1 MSVTQKMANMQSEKK
16 SVANVQIPPE
26 TEHAA
31 PLQKKKTYSASLL
44 FCFHFH
50 RAQRRA
56 AAQAMAMESAGPG
69 ANRTKLAAP
78 DIYEEAL
85 PPLPAVAT
93 AEATDP
99 EPAITETSQE
109 PPSGAEEN
117 GGEEELLDRISR
129 LPDDILGEIISH
141 LPVMEGART
150 QILAPRWRHLWRAA
164 PLNLDYRVLP
174 AADRSLL
181 SARDVLVGAI
191 LAAHHGTGRRL
202 CLPARHLECR
212 ADAVDAW
219 LRSHSLD
226 NLHELEF
233 YVCRA
238 THSWPILIFEHLVP
252 PPASIF
258 RCSSTLRA
266 VTISNCHL
274 LEDTVQTIRF
284 PHLRKLALINVR
296 IKEVSLH
303 NIISGCPGLEC
314 LLLSSIS
321 RIRCLRINSP
331 TLISIGIRSS
341 SRELIIEDAP
351 SLQRLL
357 HLEMH
362 MEMHISVISA
372 PKLETLGCICEQYN
386 DRRVMIG
393 STIIQGLRAVS
404 LTTVVRT
411 VKILAIHMVC
421 FDQDMVIDL
430 LRCFPCLEKLYAKEK
445 SESWES
451 ITVHHKSWNLLTSL
465 DIRLR
470 TIVLR
475 RYRRTRLEVNFA
487 TFFVLNARMLDSMR
501 LEVES
506 CDYNEHFFAE
516 QHRLL
521 QMEKR
526 ASRRARLC
534 FTTGCRHDVSG
545 IRHVDDLDSTDPFA
559 CGC

>member
-1 MSVTQKMANMQSEKK
+1 
-16 SVANVQIPPE
+16 
-26 TEHAA
+26 
-31 PLQKKKTYSASLL
+31 
-44 FCFHFH
+44 
-50 RAQRRA
+50 
-56 AAQAMAMESAGPG
+56 MAMESAGPS
-69 ANRTKLAAP
+69 ANSTKLAAP
-78 DIYEEAL
+78 DIHEEAR
-85 PPLPAVAT
+85 PPLPAAAT

-99 EPAITETSQE
+99 EPAITERSQE
-109 PPSGAEEN
+109 PPPGAEEN
-117 GGEEELLDRISR
+117 GCEEELLDRISR
-129 LPDDILGEIISH
+129 LPDDILGEIISL

-174 AADRSLL
+174 ALL
-181 SARDVLVGAI
+181 SARDVLVGAV
-191 LAAHHGTGRRL
+191 LAAHHGAGRRL
-202 CLPARHLECR
+202 CLPARHLESR

-219 LRSHSLD
+219 LRSHALD
-226 NLHELEF
+226 NLQELEL

-258 RCSSTLRA
+258 RFSSTLRVA
-266 VTISNCHL
+266 TISNCHL
-274 LEDTVQTIRF
+274 LDDTVQTIQF
-284 PHLRKLALINVR
+284 PHLRKLALVNVR

-303 NIISGCPGLEC
+303 NIISASPGLEC
-314 LLLSSIS
+314 LLLSSVS
-321 RIRCLRINSP
+321 RIGCLRINSP
-331 TLISIGIRSS
+331 TLRSIGIRSNL
-341 SRELIIEDAP
+341 RELIIEDAP

-357 HLEMH
+357 HLEML
-362 MEMHISVISA
+362 MKMHISVISA
-372 PKLETLGCICEQYN
+372 PKLETLGCISEQYS
-386 DRRVMIG
+386 DCRVVIG
-393 STIIQGLRAVS
+393 STVIQGLRVVS
-404 LTTVVRT
+404 LATAVRT

-421 FDQDMVIDL
+421 FDQDMVINL

-451 ITVHHKSWNLLTSL
+451 ITLRHKSWNLLTSL

-475 RYRRTRLEVNFA
+475 CYRRTRLEVNFA
-487 TFFVLNARMLDSMR
+487 TFFVLNARMLESMR

-506 CDYNEHFFAE
+506 RDYNEHFFAE

-526 ASRRARLC
+526 ASRGARLC

-545 IRHVDDLDSTDPFA
+545 IMHVDDLDSTDPFA